1 MEAQEFVNGL
11 VEKARI
17 AQKQI
22 EAYSQEQVDV
32 LVREIAKTVYD
43 NAELLAKMAVEETR
57 MGVYEN

>member
-32 LVREIAKTVYD
+32 IVREIAKTVYD
-43 NAELLAKMAVEETR
+43 NAELLAKMAV
-57 MGVYEN
+57 